1 MDIKKLAKV
10 LGGWFEEDPFIMQIF
25 DSVASAYGCLPS
37 DLFGLS
43 WEELL
48 FNVQCVKMKS
58 ERFGE
63 MLRQQNRKKSMI
75 VPNISIKDLVD
86 LI

>member
-1 MDIKKLAKV
+1 M
-10 LGGWFEEDPFIMQIF
+10 FQIC
-25 DSVASAYGCLPS
+25 DAVASSYGCLPS

-48 FNVQCVKMKS
+48 FNVQCLKMKS

-63 MLRQQNRKKSMI
+63 MLSQQNRKKAMI
-75 VPNISIKDLVD
+75 VPNISIRDLVD